1 MGNHQSNLS
10 SRKASEVW
18 SGRAAA
24 LVILCLLICGL
35 SFFCDDAVIEWVKA
49 NDSKPLKEFA
59 GFLSRWGDWP
69 ELMLYGVIGLGISSM
84 TRTRQLFKLVV
95 CMMIAA
101 TIAGAIVNSVRLVS
115 GRARPNNREAVK
127 EWNGLWN
134 GKEFLLFK
142 SKYHSFPSGHTS
154 AAFAFFGVPLFANK
168 RDWWPL
174 LVAAGIGWSRVYLNV
189 HHLSDV
195 VVGTA
200 VGLITAAFVWRHLG
214 KGKSKKAKG
223 KNEEG
228 RTPLTSAE

>member
-1 MGNHQSNLS
+1 MENHQSNLS
-10 SRKASEVW
+10 SPKASEVW

-35 SFFCDDAVIEWVKA
+35 SFFFDDAVIEWVKA

-84 TRTRQLFKLVV
+84 TQTRQLFKLVV

-142 SKYHSFPSGHTS
+142 SKYHSFPSGHTG

-168 RDWWPL
+168 RDWWPM

-214 KGKSKKAKG
+214 KGKRQKAKG
-223 KNEEG
+223 KKEEG

>member
-95 CMMIAA
+95 CMMVAA
-101 TIAGAIVNSVRLVS
+101 TIAGAVVNSVRLVS
-115 GRARPNNREAVK
+115 GRA
-127 EWNGLWN
+127 
-134 GKEFLLFK
+134 
-142 SKYHSFPSGHTS
+142 
-154 AAFAFFGVPLFANK
+154 
-168 RDWWPL
+168 
-174 LVAAGIGWSRVYLNV
+174 
-189 HHLSDV
+189 
-195 VVGTA
+195 
-200 VGLITAAFVWRHLG
+200 GLITGKQLRNGTGYGTGRSFYCSKVSITRSLPGTPVRHLRFLACR
-214 KGKSKKAKG
+214 SL
-223 KNEEG
+223 
-228 RTPLTSAE
+228 RTSGIGGLCWWPRELDGPGYISMCTTCPTWLWEPLSGSSRRLLFGDI